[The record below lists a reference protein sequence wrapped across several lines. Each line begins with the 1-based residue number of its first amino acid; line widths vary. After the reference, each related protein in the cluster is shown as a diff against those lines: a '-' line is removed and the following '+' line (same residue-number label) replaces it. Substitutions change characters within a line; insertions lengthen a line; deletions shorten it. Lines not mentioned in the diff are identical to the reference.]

1 MTTQYNRNVDLL
13 KGIGIF
19 LVVLG
24 HSFYFSFT
32 DYTNAIAFTALAS
45 IHMPLFFIISGYLA
59 GVKNLSSKNLN
70 WVPEYIRSKVQRLL
84 LPLIFV
90 PIVYALCMN
99 ANVEAAILDYTNS
112 IVPSTM
118 HSGYWFTLALFQVF
132 LFFILFKV
140 LLCIVLKLPQIS
152 SKGSSSILIEVFL
165 ILVVFCLV
173 RYIISPQLLR
183 VNERLYNT
191 MSFSRVNDLIP
202 YFFLGYLLSKKE
214 QCFRFLKHPG
224 IVLILACIH
233 FLTFYDKVA
242 YDRWRFN
249 DIIILSGLA
258 ILYNV
263 VTQIHLRNEKETISP
278 LFIHLGKNSLAIYLI
293 HYFLLPELPMVKE
306 FLEQIDNPN
315 RIFLTETT
323 LATLNTIFVIAA
335 SLLVIKIIRL
345 NKYLAFLL
353 LGESLPKNN
362 KQSVS
367 LQESK

>member
-1 MTTQYNRNVDLL
+1 MPTQYNRNVDLL

-99 ANVEAAILDYTNS
+99 ANVEAAILHYTNS

-165 ILVVFCLV
+165 ILVVFYLV

-191 MSFSRVNDLIP
+191 MSFSRLI
-202 YFFLGYLLSKKE
+202 
-214 QCFRFLKHPG
+214 
-224 IVLILACIH
+224 I
-233 FLTFYDKVA
+233 
-242 YDRWRFN
+242 
-249 DIIILSGLA
+249 
-258 ILYNV
+258 
-263 VTQIHLRNEKETISP
+263 
-278 LFIHLGKNSLAIYLI
+278 
-293 HYFLLPELPMVKE
+293 
-306 FLEQIDNPN
+306 
-315 RIFLTETT
+315 
-323 LATLNTIFVIAA
+323 
-335 SLLVIKIIRL
+335 
-345 NKYLAFLL
+345 
-353 LGESLPKNN
+353 
-362 KQSVS
+362 
-367 LQESK
+367 